1 MDFAGGALLATGGA
15 VAVFG
20 PGLLNGGGDRGSD
33 KSYDDE
39 DYEGRFSFTLWNDR
53 ALRKADLSSISDLCE
68 SDLLARLPA
77 EVNTLITKASE
88 EEKKCTDEKAKEQR
102 EAIVK
107 QIEEDLEAGL
117 SVARVKQ
124 KLQPRC
130 FVLDFDDTGV
140 RRPPG
145 ATKRIIAQFTDA
157 ISILLATVSPY
168 DEVVVKITSPGGA
181 VTEYGLASSQ
191 LLRLRKAGIA
201 TTVCVDTVAAS
212 GGYMMACVA
221 DKVVASP
228 FAMLGS
234 IGVVAGMPNVHKLL
248 KKNDVEYLMFTAGKF
263 KRTVTAL
270 TENTEEAKAKFQE
283 QLEDIHTAFA
293 GHVETNR
300 GQLSAAE
307 VATGEAW
314 LACQAVEKGLVD
326 DLMTSDEYLRSKM
339 ERYEV
344 IEVKPKA
351 AKKPGVFQSLME
363 RGVSDAGD
371 AFSRAAQGVLPAWQ
385 QHLGLGNGGGQVT
398 SGSSSSGLHQARFE
412 DVSSPR

>member
-1 MDFAGGALLATGGA
+1 MAFWSWKFSLILYTHVRKNMMLAVRRTRRPRQLAHLSFWSSSSADAKEDKEDSHAQFFQATEPAEATSPQLYVTPQKAAQLFTKRENRMAKLPMPFGAAIAAGGVGLLAYGHTDWWMNLDFAGGALLATGGA

-212 GGYMMACVA
+212 G
-221 DKVVASP
+221 
-228 FAMLGS
+228 
-234 IGVVAGMPNVHKLL
+234 
-248 KKNDVEYLMFTAGKF
+248 
-263 KRTVTAL
+263 
-270 TENTEEAKAKFQE
+270 
-283 QLEDIHTAFA
+283 
-293 GHVETNR
+293 
-300 GQLSAAE
+300 
-307 VATGEAW
+307 
-314 LACQAVEKGLVD
+314 
-326 DLMTSDEYLRSKM
+326 
-339 ERYEV
+339 
-344 IEVKPKA
+344 
-351 AKKPGVFQSLME
+351 
-363 RGVSDAGD
+363 
-371 AFSRAAQGVLPAWQ
+371 
-385 QHLGLGNGGGQVT
+385 
-398 SGSSSSGLHQARFE
+398 
-412 DVSSPR
+412 